1 MTDSSQTRLSYIPEV
16 TYGVTPTT
24 PVFKNLRMTGE
35 SLAPA
40 LQYVSSNEIR
50 PDRNIADMVRVG
62 QEAGGD
68 INFELSYGT
77 FDDLLESLMF
87 STWATN
93 VLKNGVT
100 RKSFTVEKTFVA
112 GSNQFHRYPGA
123 IVNSMSLSMRAKEI
137 VTGSFNLMCKT
148 TTSAQAI
155 IAGATYTPAN
165 SNPVINAANN
175 FASLAITGGGTV
187 ELMSLSLNMTNNLEQ
202 QPVLGQVA
210 SRGIRA
216 GQFVVTGE
224 FEAYFES
231 QELFELYLADTAA
244 DLTFALGG
252 TSTLK
257 YTFLVPKIKMTAVQ
271 VSADGNNQ
279 DVMARVSFQA
289 YYDATQTAALRITR
303 TP

>member
-1 MTDSSQTRLSYIPEV
+1 MTDSSQTRLSYIAEV
-16 TYGVTPTT
+16 TYGVTPAT
-24 PVFKNLRMTGE
+24 PVFKNARMTGE
-35 SLAPA
+35 SLAPSI
-40 LQYVSSNEIR
+40 QYVSSNEIR
-50 PDRNIADMVRVG
+50 ADRNVSDMTRVG

-68 INFELSYGT
+68 INFELSYGS
-77 FDDLLESLMF
+77 FDDLLEGLMY

-100 RKSFTVEKTFVA
+100 RKSFTFEKTLAATV
-112 GSNQFHRYPGA
+112 NQYHRYPGS
-123 IVNSMSLSMRAKEI
+123 IVNSLSLSMRAKEI
-137 VTGSFNLMCKT
+137 VTGSFNIMSKT

-155 IAGATYTPAN
+155 IAGATYTAVN
-165 SNPVINAANN
+165 ANPVINAANN
-175 FASLAITGGGTV
+175 FASLSITGGGTV

-202 QPVLGQVA
+202 QPVLGAVA
-210 SRGIRA
+210 NRGIRA

-231 QELFELYLADTAA
+231 QELFELYLADTAT

-271 VSADGNNQ
+271 TNADGNNQ
-279 DVMARVSFQA
+279 DVMAKISFQA
-289 YYDATQTAALRITR
+289 YYDGTQAAALRITR
-303 TP
+303 AP